1 MNLFLEM
8 QTLMQQA
15 VPAANPE
22 GGGGSGSLVS
32 TVLDLVMKGGWSM
45 VPLGLCSLVAVTLIV
60 ERVIVT
66 RAGRISPP
74 AFLASL
80 KSLRRHPRQALAA
93 CASDPSPM
101 ARVMQATIKARHE
114 TRELQD
120 KLAGEAGER
129 EVQKLKVRM
138 RLLSVMPQTATMLG
152 LLGTVIGMIRT
163 FTVIAASGESLGKTE
178 RLAQG
183 IYEAWTATAAG
194 LFIAIP
200 TLIAY
205 HMILARIDRAAQQ
218 LDAGVQS
225 WRDAE
230 TQDEVVAEVNAASPA
245 TSSTTSNGAVE
256 GAMDGE
262 LVLAKG

>member
-1 MNLFLEM
+1 MNLLFESHML
-8 QTLMQQA
+8 LQQA
-15 VPAANPE
+15 AAPVAA
-22 GGGGSGSLVS
+22 SGSLVS

-60 ERVIVT
+60 ERVIIT
-66 RAGRISPP
+66 RAARISPP
-74 AFLASL
+74 ALLPAV
-80 KSLRRHPRQALAA
+80 KGLRRHPRQALAA
-93 CASDPSPM
+93 CAADPSPI
-101 ARVMQATIKARHE
+101 ARVLYATIKARHE

-129 EVQKLKVRM
+129 EVQKLRIRM
-138 RLLSVMPQTATMLG
+138 RLLSVLPQVATMLG

-205 HMILARIDRAAQQ
+205 HMILARIDRAAAQM
-218 LDAGVQS
+218 DAGVQM
-225 WRDAE
+225 WREGDAPE
-230 TQDEVVAEVNAASPA
+230 DVIVDEPARDVEPMRAEA
-245 TSSTTSNGAVE
+245 
-256 GAMDGE
+256 AMDGE

>member
-1 MNLFLEM
+1 MNSFFESAL
-8 QTLMQQA
+8 TLLQA
-15 VPAANPE
+15 APAGPAA
-22 GGGGSGSLVS
+22 SGSLVS
-32 TVLDLVMKGGWSM
+32 TVLELVMKGGWSM

-66 RAGRISPP
+66 RAVRISPP
-74 AFLASL
+74 AFLATL
-80 KSLRRHPRQALAA
+80 KGLRRHPRQALAA
-93 CASDPSPM
+93 CAADPSPM
-101 ARVMQATIKARHE
+101 ARVMQATVSARHE

-129 EVQKLKVRM
+129 EIQKLKVRM

-178 RLAQG
+178 KLAQG

-200 TLIAY
+200 ALIAY
-205 HMILARIDRAAQQ
+205 HLILARIDRAASQ

-230 TQDEVVAEVNAASPA
+230 TTDEVVAEVTPAVA
-245 TSSTTSNGAVE
+245 TSNSTVAA
-256 GAMDGE
+256 AMDGE

>member
-1 MNLFLEM
+1 MDVFFDARM
-8 QTLMQQA
+8 LMQQA
-15 VPAANPE
+15 APAE
-22 GGGGSGSLVS
+22 SGSLVS

-60 ERVIVT
+60 ERLIVT

-74 AFLASL
+74 ALVA
-80 KSLRRHPRQALAA
+80 KVTGLRRHPRQALAA
-93 CASDPSPM
+93 CASDTSPM
-101 ARVMQATIKARHE
+101 ARVLQATIKARHE
-114 TRELQD
+114 TREMQD
-120 KLAGEAGER
+120 KLATEAGER
-129 EVQKLKVRM
+129 EVQKLRMRM

-163 FTVIAASGESLGKTE
+163 FTVIAASGEALGKTE

-205 HMILARIDRAAQQ
+205 HVILARIDRAAAQ
-218 LDAGVQS
+218 LDSGVLA

-230 TQDEVVAEVNAASPA
+230 TTDEVVAEVSA
-245 TSSTTSNGAVE
+245 SSTASSNGSVE
-256 GAMDGE
+256 GAVDGD
-262 LVLAKG
+262 LVLAQG

>member
-1 MNLFLEM
+1 MNLFFEM

-15 VPAANPE
+15 VPAVSPE
-22 GGGGSGSLVS
+22 GGGGGGGSLVS
-32 TVLDLVMKGGWSM
+32 TVLELVMKGGWSM

-66 RAGRISPP
+66 RAARISPP

-93 CASDPSPM
+93 CAADPSPM

-114 TRELQD
+114 TREMQD

-129 EVQKLKVRM
+129 EVQKLKIRM

-178 RLAQG
+178 KLAQG

-200 TLIAY
+200 ALIAY
-205 HMILARIDRAAQQ
+205 HMILARIDRAAAQ

-225 WRDAE
+225 WREAE
-230 TQDEVVAEVNAASPA
+230 TTDEVVAEASASPVA
-245 TSSTTSNGAVE
+245 SSNGTVQ
-256 GAMDGE
+256 GAMEGD

>member
-1 MNLFLEM
+1 VLE
-8 QTLMQQA
+8 
-15 VPAANPE
+15 
-22 GGGGSGSLVS
+22 
-32 TVLDLVMKGGWSM
+32 LVMKGGWSM

-66 RAGRISPP
+66 RAARIAPP

-178 RLAQG
+178 KLAQG

-200 TLIAY
+200 ALIAY

-218 LDAGVQS
+218 LDAGVQG

-230 TQDEVVAEVNAASPA
+230 TQDEVVAEVSEASPG
-245 TSSTTSNGAVE
+245 TSSTASNGTVE
-256 GAMDGE
+256 AAMDGE